1 LLAALL
7 RWRGDCVADDALL
20 SGRPRR
26 RDGSHTGYRKPG
38 DDLVPIM
45 HAKLALL
52 GHLQWQTEDALGNP
66 DDIIWFTPQQL
77 WISSA
82 NFTAGAMAR
91 NMGSDSFAAS
101 LGQK

>member
-7 RWRGDCVADDALL
+7 RWRGDCVGDDALL

-26 RDGSHTGYRKPG
+26 RDGSHTRYRKPG

-66 DDIIWFTPQQL
+66 DDIIWFTIHSPPRLAKSKVRRRPQHGT
-77 WISSA
+77 IPAVGHS
-82 NFTAGAMAR
+82 
-91 NMGSDSFAAS
+91 
-101 LGQK
+101 